1 MHRPES
7 SRSKRPSKARRST
20 RPLRLESLEARRL
33 LAADLASL
41 KTLMPTWFAAAKPPA
56 PALTAVVRSLSTSS
70 VKAAASPAMATTE
83 WIVQLS
89 DPSLKTIRTVGDAAT
104 VLANP
109 TLGVTVVR
117 GLGLPGQLLV
127 SATGAPASVRAHLRS
142 LPAVKAFERDGVQ
155 FSMATMPNDPR
166 FTAGDL
172 WGLHNTG
179 QAGGTA
185 DADIDAPEAWDV
197 STGSSAVV
205 VAVIDSGVQIDHPDL
220 LDNIWTNPGETPG
233 DGIDNDSNGFVDD
246 VNGWDFFN
254 DDASVYDGPDDDH
267 GTHCAGTIAGRGN
280 NGTGVVGV
288 SWNTKIMPLKF
299 LGPPGQSRTS
309 DAVAAVNY
317 ATMMKSRG
325 VNIPITSNSW
335 GGGGASAALKSA
347 IEAGGSAGILFVAAA
362 GNSASNNDSTP
373 AYPASYDSA
382 AIVAVAAT
390 DRRDAMASFS
400 NFGSTSVDL
409 GAPGASIV
417 STVPDSTYASYSGT
431 SMAAPHVS
439 GVAALAVSVDPT
451 LTVSQLKEALLASV
465 DRIPSLAGRTVT
477 GGRLN
482 AAKTLEF
489 VNPSLKLLSVT
500 PAGSVG
506 APVSSIVATFNEQ
519 VLPAAVVASNFALK
533 GDGLDG
539 TFGTA
544 DDVTVTFADTNVV
557 QAATGVITITL
568 PSPLTTTERYVFTL
582 KGTGDNPLRNLK
594 GRALGQWG
602 TATTGRDVE
611 KAFMVRNFVEPND
624 TLATAIVVPPTS
636 GRVALEGTIGDG
648 PAAIR
653 DVDLY
658 RVSLAAGQGLTVD
671 IDAKKLPGGST
682 LDSFVRIFSA
692 TGRQLASNDDDG
704 VTTDSFARFIAPAA
718 GDYLVAVS
726 GFGNGSYSPTAIGSG
741 AVGSVGDYQLA
752 LTLGPAAA
760 ALSADI
766 VDVTPDPRTTAVSS
780 IVVSF
785 NRAVSGFDLADLAL
799 TRDGAPLP
807 LAGASLT
814 PALDRR
820 TWTLAGAA
828 LERAT
833 NASGGYR
840 LALVAAGSG
849 IIDASGTSLATGAVD
864 EWQTTLP
871 PPPPTPPS
879 TDIGDTL
886 ATAAVLSPAPTTV
899 VEGTVGDGLNRSR
912 DVDLYRIVVTAGQT
926 LTLDI
931 DARSLTP
938 RSTLDSVVR
947 LFDASGRLVAS
958 NDNDTRNGSESRDSF
973 LTWTATAGG
982 TFFVG
987 VSGFGNAAYDPRV
1000 VTGERRAGSTGAYRL
1015 TVSLAGPQTSTA
1027 ALAFAALASPGRE
1040 SP

>member
-7 SRSKRPSKARRST
+7 SRFKRPSKVRRPT

-33 LAADLASL
+33 LAADLTSL
-41 KTLMPTWFAAAKPPA
+41 ETLMPVWFAAAKPPA
-56 PALTAVVRSLSTSS
+56 PALAPMVRSLSANSNRVATSPT
-70 VKAAASPAMATTE
+70 VATSQ

-89 DPSLKTIRTVGDAAT
+89 DASLKTIRTVGDAAT

-109 TLGVTVVR
+109 ALGVTVVR

-142 LPAVKAFERDGVQ
+142 LPAVKAFERDGVL
-155 FSMATMPNDPR
+155 FSMATTPNDPR
-166 FTAGDL
+166 FTSGDL

-185 DADIDAPEAWDV
+185 DADIDAPEAWDI

-205 VAVIDSGVQIDHPDL
+205 VAVIDTGTQIDHPDL
-220 LDNIWTNPGETPG
+220 KDNIWTNPGETPG
-233 DGIDNDSNGFVDD
+233 DGIDNDANGFIDD
-246 VNGWDFFN
+246 INGWDFFN

-299 LGPPGQSRTS
+299 LGPTGGSTS
-309 DAVAAVNY
+309 DAIAAVNY
-317 ATMMKSRG
+317 ATMMKSLG
-325 VNIPITSNSW
+325 VNIPITNNSW
-335 GGGGASAALKSA
+335 GGGAASAALKTA
-347 IEAGGSAGILFVAAA
+347 IEAGGSAGILFVASA
-362 GNSASNNDSTP
+362 GNSGSNNDAVP
-373 AYPASYDSA
+373 RYPSSYDSA

-390 DRRDAMASFS
+390 DRRDGLAGFS
-400 NFGSTSVDL
+400 CYGANNVDL
-409 GAPGASIV
+409 GAPGVGIV
-417 STVPDSTYASYSGT
+417 STVPASTYASYNGT

-451 LTVSQLKEALLASV
+451 LTVSQLKDALLASV
-465 DRIPSLAGRTVT
+465 DKIPSLTGKTVT

-482 AAKTLEF
+482 ARKTLEF
-489 VNPSLKLLSVT
+489 VDSTLKLVSVT
-500 PAGSVG
+500 PSGSVAG
-506 APVSSIVATFNEQ
+506 PVSSIVATFSEQ
-519 VLPAAVVASNFALK
+519 VQPAAVVASNFVLK

-544 DDVTVTFADTNVV
+544 DDMTVALADSSVV
-557 QAATGVITITL
+557 QTATGVVTITL
-568 PSPLTTTERYVFTL
+568 DSPLTTTERYALTL
-582 KGTGDNPLRNLK
+582 KGTGENPLRNLK

-602 TATTGRDVE
+602 TAATGRDVE
-611 KAFMVRNFVEPND
+611 KTFMVRNFVEPSD
-624 TLATAIVVPPTS
+624 TLATAIVVPPAS

-658 RVSLAAGQGLTVD
+658 RVSLAAGQSLTVD

-718 GDYLVAVS
+718 GDYVVAVS

-766 VDVTPDPRTTAVSS
+766 VDVTPDPRATAVSS

-785 NRAVSGFDLADLAL
+785 NRAVTGFDLADLAL

-807 LAGASLT
+807 LAGVTLT

-820 TWTLAGAA
+820 TWTLSGAA

-849 IIDASGTSLATGAVD
+849 IIDASGASLATGAVD

-886 ATAAVLSPAPTTV
+886 ATATAITPAPTTV
-899 VEGTVGDGLNRSR
+899 VEGTIGDGPHRSR
-912 DVDLYRIVVTAGQT
+912 DVDLYRIVVAAGQT

-938 RSTLDSVVR
+938 RSPLDSVVR
-947 LFDASGRLVAS
+947 VFDANGRLVAS
-958 NDNDTRNGSESRDSF
+958 NDNDTRSGLASRDSF
-973 LTWTATAGG
+973 LTWTAGSGG

-987 VSGFGNAAYDPRV
+987 VSGFGNAAYDPRT
-1000 VTGERRAGSTGAYRL
+1000 VTADRRAGSTGGYRL
-1015 TVSLAGPQTSTA
+1015 TVSIAGPEPSAT
-1027 ALAFAALASPGRE
+1027 AFAFATWPAPNRKSA
-1040 SP
+1040 

>member
-1 MHRPES
+1 
-7 SRSKRPSKARRST
+7 
-20 RPLRLESLEARRL
+20 LRLESLEGRRL
-33 LAADLASL
+33 LAADVTALES
-41 KTLMPTWFAAAKPPA
+41 LMPAWFAAAKPPA
-56 PALTAVVRSLSTSS
+56 PALTPALRSLSTSS
-70 VKAAASPAMATTE
+70 TTSTRAAASPAMATSE

-89 DPSLKTIRTVGDAAT
+89 DASLKTIRTVGDAASA
-104 VLANP
+104 LAKP
-109 TLGVTVVR
+109 ALGVTAVR

-127 SATGAPASVRAHLRS
+127 SATGAPASVRAHFRS
-142 LPAVKAFERDGVQ
+142 LPAVKTFERDGAV
-155 FSMATMPNDPR
+155 FSMATTPNDPR
-166 FTAGDL
+166 FTSGDL

-185 DADIDAPEAWDV
+185 DADIDAPEAWDI

-205 VAVIDSGVQIDHPDL
+205 VAVIDTGTQIDHPDL
-220 LDNIWTNPGETPG
+220 KDNIWTNPGETPG
-233 DGIDNDSNGFVDD
+233 DGIDNDGNGFIDD
-246 VNGWDFFN
+246 VNGWDFVN
-254 DDASVYDGPDDDH
+254 NDASVYDGPDDDH

-288 SWNTKIMPLKF
+288 SWNAKIMPLKF
-299 LGPPGQSRTS
+299 LGPGGGSTS
-309 DAVAAVNY
+309 DGIAAVNY
-317 ATMMKSRG
+317 ATMMKLRG
-325 VNIPITSNSW
+325 VNIPITNNSW
-335 GGGGASAALKSA
+335 GGGGASAALKTA

-362 GNSASNNDSTP
+362 GNSGSNNDSKP
-373 AYPASYDSA
+373 DFPASYDSPC
-382 AIVAVAAT
+382 IVAVAAT
-390 DRRDAMASFS
+390 DRRDTLAGFS
-400 NFGSTSVDL
+400 NFGLTSVDL
-409 GAPGASIV
+409 GAPGVGIV
-417 STVPDSTYASYSGT
+417 STVPVSTYAPDNGT

-451 LTVSQLKEALLASV
+451 LTVTQLKDALLASV
-465 DRIPSLAGRTVT
+465 DKIPNLAGKTVT

-489 VNPSLKLLSVT
+489 VNRTLKLLSVT
-500 PAGSVG
+500 PSGTVG
-506 APVSSIVATFNEQ
+506 APVSSIVASFNEQ
-519 VLPAAVVASNFALK
+519 VLPAAVVAANFVLE

-539 TFGTA
+539 IFGTA
-544 DDVTVTFADTNVV
+544 DDVTVTLADPNVV
-557 QAATGVITITL
+557 QTATGVVTITL
-568 PSPLTTTERYVFTL
+568 PTPLTTTERYVLTL
-582 KGTGDNPLRNLK
+582 KGTGDNPLRNLE

-611 KAFMVRNFVEPND
+611 KTFMVRNFIEPND
-624 TLATAIVVPPTS
+624 TLLTAIAVPPAS

-658 RVSLAAGQGLTVD
+658 RVSLAAGQTLTVD

-682 LDSFVRIFSA
+682 LDSFVRIFSPS
-692 TGRQLASNDDDG
+692 GRQLASNDDDG

-718 GDYLVAVS
+718 GDYVVAVS
-726 GFGNGSYSPTAIGSG
+726 GFGNGSYSPTVMESG

-785 NRAVSGFDLADLAL
+785 NRAVSGFDVADLTL
-799 TRDGAPLP
+799 TRNGSPVS
-807 LAGASLT
+807 LAGATLT
-814 PALDRR
+814 PSLDRR
-820 TWTLAGAA
+820 TWTVAGGV
-828 LERAT
+828 LEQAT
-833 NASGGYR
+833 NATGSYR

-849 IIDASGTSLATGAVD
+849 IIDASGASLATGAVD

-886 ATAAVLSPAPTTV
+886 ATAAALSPAPTSV
-899 VEGTVGDGLNRSR
+899 VEGMIGDGPTRSR
-912 DVDLYRIVVTAGQT
+912 DVDLYRIVVAAGQT

-938 RSTLDSVVR
+938 KSPLDSVVR
-947 LFDASGRLVAS
+947 LFDAGGRLVAS
-958 NDNDTRNGSESRDSF
+958 NDNDTRSGSASRDSF

-987 VSGFGNAAYDPRV
+987 VSGFGNAAYDPRT
-1000 VTGERRAGSTGAYRL
+1000 VTADRRAGSTGAYRL
-1015 TVSLAGPQTSTA
+1015 TVSLTGPETSPT
-1027 ALAFAALASPGRE
+1027 ALAFASWPTAG
-1040 SP
+1040 

>member
-1 MHRPES
+1 M
-7 SRSKRPSKARRST
+7 
-20 RPLRLESLEARRL
+20 RLESLEGRRL
-33 LAADLASL
+33 LAADVTALES
-41 KTLMPTWFAAAKPPA
+41 LMPAWFAAAKPPA
-56 PALTAVVRSLSTSS
+56 PALTPALRSLSTSS
-70 VKAAASPAMATTE
+70 TTSTRAAASPAMATSE

-89 DPSLKTIRTVGDAAT
+89 DASLKTIRTVGDAASA
-104 VLANP
+104 LAKP
-109 TLGVTVVR
+109 ALGVTAVR

-127 SATGAPASVRAHLRS
+127 SATGAPASVRAHFRS
-142 LPAVKAFERDGVQ
+142 LPAVKTFERDGAV
-155 FSMATMPNDPR
+155 FSMATTPNDPR
-166 FTAGDL
+166 FTSGDL

-185 DADIDAPEAWDV
+185 DADIDAPEAWDI

-205 VAVIDSGVQIDHPDL
+205 VAVIDTGTQIDHPDL
-220 LDNIWTNPGETPG
+220 KDNIWTNPGETPG
-233 DGIDNDSNGFVDD
+233 DGIDNDGNGFIDD
-246 VNGWDFFN
+246 VNGWDFVN
-254 DDASVYDGPDDDH
+254 NDASVYDGPDDDH

-288 SWNTKIMPLKF
+288 SWNAKIMPLKF
-299 LGPPGQSRTS
+299 LGPGGGSTS
-309 DAVAAVNY
+309 DGIAAVNY
-317 ATMMKSRG
+317 ATMMKLRG
-325 VNIPITSNSW
+325 VNIPITNNSW
-335 GGGGASAALKSA
+335 GGGGASAALKTA

-362 GNSASNNDSTP
+362 GNSGSNNDSKP
-373 AYPASYDSA
+373 AFPASYDSA
-382 AIVAVAAT
+382 CIVAVAAT
-390 DRRDAMASFS
+390 DRRDTLAGFS
-400 NFGSTSVDL
+400 NFGLTSVDL
-409 GAPGASIV
+409 GAPGVGIV
-417 STVPDSTYASYSGT
+417 STVPVSTYAPYNGT

-451 LTVSQLKEALLASV
+451 LTVSQLKDALLASV
-465 DRIPSLAGRTVT
+465 DKIPSLTGKTAT

-482 AAKTLEF
+482 ARKTLEF
-489 VNPSLKLLSVT
+489 VDSTLKLVSVT
-500 PAGSVG
+500 PSGSVAG
-506 APVSSIVATFNEQ
+506 PVSSIVATFSEQ
-519 VLPAAVVASNFALK
+519 VQPAAVVASNFVLK

-544 DDVTVTFADTNVV
+544 DDVSVALADSSVV
-557 QAATGVITITL
+557 QTATGVVTITL
-568 PSPLTTTERYVFTL
+568 DSPLTTTERYALTL
-582 KGTGDNPLRNLK
+582 KGTGENPLRNLK

-602 TATTGRDVE
+602 TAATGRDVE
-611 KAFMVRNFVEPND
+611 KTFMVRNFVEPND
-624 TLATAIVVPPTS
+624 TLATAIAVPSAS
-636 GRVALEGTIGDG
+636 GRVALDGTIGDG

-718 GDYLVAVS
+718 GDYVVAVS

-766 VDVTPDPRTTAVSS
+766 VDVTPDPRATAVSS

-785 NRAVSGFDLADLAL
+785 NRAVTGFDLADLAL
-799 TRDGAPLP
+799 TRDGAPLS
-807 LAGASLT
+807 LAGAALT
-814 PALDRR
+814 PSLDRR
-820 TWTLAGAA
+820 TWTLSGAA

-849 IIDASGTSLATGAVD
+849 IIDASGASLATGAVD

-886 ATAAVLSPAPTTV
+886 ATATALTPAPTTV
-899 VEGTVGDGLNRSR
+899 VEGTIGDGPHRSR
-912 DVDLYRIVVTAGQT
+912 DVDLYRIVVAAGQT

-938 RSTLDSVVR
+938 RSPLDSVVR
-947 LFDASGRLVAS
+947 VFDANGRLVAS
-958 NDNDTRNGSESRDSF
+958 NDNDTRSGLASRDSF
-973 LTWTATAGG
+973 LTWTAGSGG

-987 VSGFGNAAYDPRV
+987 VSGFGNAAYDPRT
-1000 VTGERRAGSTGAYRL
+1000 VTADRRAGSTGGYRL
-1015 TVSLAGPQTSTA
+1015 TVSLEGPEASAA
-1027 ALAFAALASPGRE
+1027 ALAFAALARPGRK

>member
-1 MHRPES
+1 
-7 SRSKRPSKARRST
+7 
-20 RPLRLESLEARRL
+20 LRLESLEARRL
-33 LAADLASL
+33 LAADLTSL
-41 KTLMPTWFAAAKPPA
+41 ETLMPTWFAAAKPPA
-56 PALTAVVRSLSTSS
+56 PVLAPTVRSLSASSIRAATSPT
-70 VKAAASPAMATTE
+70 VATSQ

-89 DPSLKTIRTVGDAAT
+89 DASLKTIRTVGDAAT
-104 VLANP
+104 ALANP
-109 TLGVTVVR
+109 ALGVTVVR

-127 SATGAPASVRAHLRS
+127 SAIGAPASVRAHLRS
-142 LPAVKAFERDGVQ
+142 LPSVKAFERDGVL
-155 FSMATMPNDPR
+155 FSMATTPNDPR
-166 FTAGDL
+166 FTSGDL

-185 DADIDAPEAWDV
+185 DADIDAPEAWDI

-205 VAVIDSGVQIDHPDL
+205 VAVIDTGTQIDHPDL
-220 LDNIWTNPGETPG
+220 KDNIWTNPGETPG
-233 DGIDNDSNGFVDD
+233 DGIDNDANGFIDD

-299 LGPPGQSRTS
+299 LGPTGGSTS
-309 DAVAAVNY
+309 DSIAAVNY

-325 VNIPITSNSW
+325 VNIPITNNSW
-335 GGGGASAALKSA
+335 GGGAASAALKTA
-347 IEAGGSAGILFVAAA
+347 IEAGGNAGILFVASA
-362 GNSASNNDSTP
+362 GNSGSNNDAVP
-373 AYPASYDSA
+373 RYPSSYDSA

-390 DRRDAMASFS
+390 DRRDGLAGFS
-400 NFGSTSVDL
+400 CYGANNVDL
-409 GAPGASIV
+409 GAPGVDIV
-417 STVPDSTYASYSGT
+417 STVPTDTYASKSGT

-451 LTVSQLKEALLASV
+451 LTVSQLKQALLASV
-465 DRIPSLAGRTVT
+465 DKIPSLTGKTVT

-482 AAKTLEF
+482 ARKTLEF
-489 VNPSLKLLSVT
+489 VDSTLKLVSVT
-500 PAGSVG
+500 PSGSVAG
-506 APVSSIVATFNEQ
+506 PVSSIVATFSEQ
-519 VLPAAVVASNFALK
+519 VQPAAVVASNFVLK

-539 TFGTA
+539 LFGTA
-544 DDVTVTFADTNVV
+544 DDVIVPLADTNVT
-557 QAATGVITITL
+557 QTATGVVTITL
-568 PSPLTTTERYVFTL
+568 PSPLTTTEQYVLTL
-582 KGTGDNPLRNLK
+582 KGTGTNPLRNLK

-602 TATTGRDVE
+602 TATSGRDVE
-611 KAFMVRNFVEPND
+611 RAFMVRNFVEPSD
-624 TLATAIVVPPTS
+624 TLATAIVVPPAS

-692 TGRQLASNDDDG
+692 TGRQLASSDDDG
-704 VTTDSFARFIAPAA
+704 VTTDSFTRFTAPVA
-718 GDYLVAVS
+718 GDYMVAVS

-752 LTLGPAAA
+752 LTLSPVAA
-760 ALSADI
+760 ALAADI
-766 VDVTPDPRTTAVSS
+766 VDVTPDPRAIAVGS

-785 NRAVSGFDLADLAL
+785 NRAVSGFDVADLTL
-799 TRDGAPLP
+799 TRDGVAVP

-814 PALDRR
+814 PALDRK
-820 TWTLAGAA
+820 TWTLFGAP
-828 LERAT
+828 LEQAT
-833 NASGGYR
+833 HASGGYR
-840 LALVAAGSG
+840 LELVASGSG
-849 IIDASGTSLATGAVD
+849 IVDTSGIPLATNAVD
-864 EWQTTLP
+864 EWQTALP

-886 ATAAVLSPAPTTV
+886 ATATALSPAPTTV
-899 VEGTVGDGLNRSR
+899 VEGSIGDGLNKSR
-912 DVDLYRIVVTAGQT
+912 DVDLYRIVVAAGQT
-926 LTLDI
+926 LTLDV

-938 RSTLDSVVR
+938 TSTLDSVVR
-947 LFDASGRLVAS
+947 LFDANGRLVAS
-958 NDNDTRNGSESRDSF
+958 NDNDTRSGSASRDSF
-973 LTWTATAGG
+973 LTWTAAAGG

-987 VSGFGNAAYDPRV
+987 LSGFGNAAYDPRT
-1000 VTGERRAGSTGAYRL
+1000 VTADRRAGSTGRYRL
-1015 TVSLAGPQTSTA
+1015 TVSLAGPEASAA
-1027 ALAFAALASPGRE
+1027 ALAFAALASPGRK
-1040 SP
+1040 SPRSAGFA

>member
-7 SRSKRPSKARRST
+7 SRSKRPSKDRRPT

-56 PALTAVVRSLSTSS
+56 PALTATVRSLSASS
-70 VKAAASPAMATTE
+70 VRAAASPAVATTE

-89 DPSLKTIRTVGDAAT
+89 DPSLKTIRSVGEAAT
-104 VLANP
+104 ALGNP
-109 TLGVTVVR
+109 ALGVTVVR

-127 SATGAPASVRAHLRS
+127 SATGAPASVRAHFRS
-142 LPAVKAFERDGVQ
+142 LPAVKTFERDSNAGSIDRV
-155 FSMATMPNDPR
+155 PNDPR
-166 FTAGDL
+166 FASGDL

-179 QAGGTA
+179 QSGGKA
-185 DADIDAPEAWDV
+185 DADIDAPEAWDI
-197 STGSSAVV
+197 STGSSSVV
-205 VAVIDSGVQIDHPDL
+205 VAVIDTGVQIDHPDL
-220 LDNIWTNPGETPG
+220 RDNIWTNPGETPG
-233 DGIDNDSNGFVDD
+233 DGIDNDGNGFVDD
-246 VNGWDFFN
+246 VNGWDFVNN
-254 DDASVYDGPDDDH
+254 DGSVYDGTFDDH
-267 GTHCAGTIAGRGN
+267 GTHCAGTIAGRGD

-288 SWNTKIMPLKF
+288 TWNTKIMSLKWINEF
-299 LGPPGQSRTS
+299 GGGNTS
-309 DAVAAVNY
+309 DAISAVNY

-325 VNIPITSNSW
+325 VNVPLTSNSW
-335 GGGGASAALKSA
+335 RIFGTSEALKSA
-347 IEAGGSAGILFVAAA
+347 IDAGGGAGIMFVTSA
-362 GNSASNNDSTP
+362 GNSALDNDAIP
-373 AYPASYDSA
+373 KYPASFDSDC
-382 AIVAVAAT
+382 IVAVAAT
-390 DRRDAMASFS
+390 DRNDGLASFS
-400 NFGSTSVDL
+400 NVGAKSVDL
-409 GAPGASIV
+409 GAPGVSIV
-417 STVPDSTYASYSGT
+417 STVPAGTYASYNGT

-439 GVAALAVSVDPT
+439 GVAALALSVDPT
-451 LTVSQLKEALLASV
+451 LTVGQLKEALLASV
-465 DRIPSLAGRTVT
+465 DKIPSLAGKTVT

-482 AAKTLEF
+482 ARKTLEF
-489 VNPSLKLLSVT
+489 VDPSLKLLSVT
-500 PAGSVG
+500 PSGSVG

-519 VLPAAVVASNFALK
+519 VTPASVVAANFALK

-557 QAATGVITITL
+557 QTATGVITITL

-582 KGTGDNPLRNLK
+582 KGTGPNPLRNLK

-611 KAFMVRNFVEPND
+611 RAFMVRNFFEPND
-624 TLATAIVVPPTS
+624 TLATAMVVPPAS

-704 VTTDSFARFIAPAA
+704 VTTDSFARFIAPEA
-718 GDYLVAVS
+718 GDYVVAVS
-726 GFGNGSYSPTAIGSG
+726 GFGNGSYSPTAVGSG

-766 VDVTPDPRTTAVSS
+766 VDVTPDPRTTAVGS

-799 TRDGAPLP
+799 TRSGSPVS
-807 LAGASLT
+807 LAGTALT
-814 PALDRR
+814 PSLDRR
-820 TWTLAGAA
+820 TWTLSGGA
-828 LERAT
+828 LEQAT
-833 NASGGYR
+833 NATGSYR

-849 IIDASGTSLATGAVD
+849 IIDASGASLATGAVD

-879 TDIGDTL
+879 TDVGDTL
-886 ATAAVLSPAPTTV
+886 ATAAALTPAPTSV
-899 VEGTVGDGLNRSR
+899 VEGTIGDGPNRSR
-912 DVDLYRIVVTAGQT
+912 DVDLYRIVVAAGQR

-931 DARSLTP
+931 DARSLAP
-938 RSTLDSVVR
+938 RSTLDSVIR

-958 NDNDTRNGSESRDSF
+958 NDNDTRSGSESRDSF

-987 VSGFGNAAYDPRV
+987 VSGFGNAAYDPRT
-1000 VTGERRAGSTGAYRL
+1000 VTADRRAGSTGGYRL

-1027 ALAFAALASPGRE
+1027 ALAFAALTTPGRE

>member
-1 MHRPES
+1 M
-7 SRSKRPSKARRST
+7 
-20 RPLRLESLEARRL
+20 RLESLEGRRL
-33 LAADLASL
+33 LAADLTALES
-41 KTLMPTWFAAAKPPA
+41 LMPAWFAAAKPPA
-56 PALTAVVRSLSTSS
+56 PALTPALRSLSTSS
-70 VKAAASPAMATTE
+70 AASTRAAASPAVATSE

-89 DPSLKTIRTVGDAAT
+89 DASLKTIRTVGDAAT
-104 VLANP
+104 ALAKP
-109 TLGVTVVR
+109 ALGVTVVR

-127 SATGAPASVRAHLRS
+127 SATGAPASVRAHFRS
-142 LPAVKAFERDGVQ
+142 LPAVKTFERDGAV
-155 FSMATMPNDPR
+155 FSMATTPNDPR
-166 FTAGDL
+166 FTSGDL

-185 DADIDAPEAWDV
+185 DADIDAPEAWDI

-205 VAVIDSGVQIDHPDL
+205 VAVIDTGTQIDHPDL
-220 LDNIWTNPGETPG
+220 KDNIWTNPGETPG
-233 DGIDNDSNGFVDD
+233 DGIDNDGNGFIDD
-246 VNGWDFFN
+246 VNGWDFVN
-254 DDASVYDGPDDDH
+254 NDASVYDGPDDDH

-288 SWNTKIMPLKF
+288 SWNAKIMPLKF
-299 LGPPGQSRTS
+299 LGPGGGLTS
-309 DAVAAVNY
+309 DGIAAVNY
-317 ATMMKSRG
+317 ATMMKLRG
-325 VNIPITSNSW
+325 VNIPITNNSW
-335 GGGGASAALKSA
+335 GGGGASAALKTA
-347 IEAGGSAGILFVAAA
+347 IEEGGSAGILFVAAA
-362 GNSASNNDSTP
+362 GNSGSNNDSKP
-373 AYPASYDSA
+373 AFPASYDSA
-382 AIVAVAAT
+382 CIVAVAAT
-390 DRRDAMASFS
+390 DRRDTLAGFS
-400 NFGSTSVDL
+400 NFGLTSVDL
-409 GAPGASIV
+409 GAPGVSIV
-417 STVPDSTYASYSGT
+417 STVPAGTYASQNGT

-451 LTVSQLKEALLASV
+451 LTVTQLKDALLASV
-465 DRIPSLAGRTVT
+465 DKVPSLAGKTVT

-489 VNPSLKLLSVT
+489 VNQTLKVLSVT
-500 PAGSVG
+500 PSGTVG
-506 APVSSIVATFNEQ
+506 APVSSIVASFNEQ
-519 VLPAAVVASNFALK
+519 VLPAAVVAANFVLE

-539 TFGTA
+539 IFGTA
-544 DDVTVTFADTNVV
+544 DDVTVALTDPNVV
-557 QAATGVITITL
+557 QTATGVVTITL
-568 PSPLTTTERYVFTL
+568 PTPLTTTERYVLTL
-582 KGTGDNPLRNLK
+582 KGTGDNPLRNLA

-611 KAFMVRNFVEPND
+611 KTFMVRNFVEPND
-624 TLATAIVVPPTS
+624 TLLTAIAVPSAS

-658 RVSLAAGQGLTVD
+658 RVSLAAGQTLTVD

-682 LDSFVRIFSA
+682 LDSFVRIFSP

-718 GDYLVAVS
+718 GDYVVAVS
-726 GFGNGSYSPTAIGSG
+726 GFGNGSYSPTVMESG

-785 NRAVSGFDLADLAL
+785 NRAVSGFDVADLTL
-799 TRDGAPLP
+799 TRNGSPVS

-814 PALDRR
+814 PSLDRR
-820 TWTLAGAA
+820 TWTVAGGV
-828 LERAT
+828 LVQAT
-833 NASGGYR
+833 NATGSYR

-849 IIDASGTSLATGAVD
+849 IIDASGVPLATGAVD

-886 ATAAVLSPAPTTV
+886 ATAASLSPAPTSV
-899 VEGTVGDGLNRSR
+899 VEGTIGDGPAKSR
-912 DVDLYRIVVTAGQT
+912 DVDLFRIVVTAGQT

-938 RSTLDSVVR
+938 RSPLDSVVR
-947 LFDASGRLVAS
+947 LFDAGGRLVAS
-958 NDNDTRNGSESRDSF
+958 NDNDTRSGSASRDSF

-987 VSGFGNAAYDPRV
+987 VSGFGNAAYDPRT
-1000 VTGERRAGSTGAYRL
+1000 VTADRRAGSTGAYRL
-1015 TVSLAGPQTSTA
+1015 TVSLAGPETSPT
-1027 ALAFAALASPGRE
+1027 ALAFAGWPTAG
-1040 SP
+1040 